1 MHQPVRDVVDSS
13 ELTPVIGEENI
24 YHRGVE
30 AVLAHMEEEE
40 EHIDVLMEMAVDVLQ
55 KTLDMLEMAE
65 PHTSGAE
72 RSELETAGR
81 QVRESI
87 DTLHDE

>member
-1 MHQPVRDVVDSS
+1 VHQPVHDVLDSS

-30 AVLAHMEEEE
+30 AVLAHMEEEG
-40 EHIDVLMEMAVDVLQ
+40 VMEMAVDVLQ